1 MLDFA
6 GEQWVFERTYAL
18 KYILLRDNLL
28 TTRFPQCLGND
39 ADIYTRPIIIIE
51 PTASV
56 PWVRLLLL

>member
-1 MLDFA
+1 MLDCA

-18 KYILLRDNLL
+18 KYILLRENLL
-28 TTRFPQCLGND
+28 TIRFPQCLDND
-39 ADIYTRPIIIIE
+39 ADIYTRPIIIE